1 MDKNTILG
9 LLLMGVVIFGFSML
23 NSGDDQS
30 NQPTTEK
37 TEKADAKQATTDIAD
52 SLNANELARIKTIV
66 RQYGKQD
73 GDKMVLTND
82 NVSFTVASDSLTGS
96 VMMDGN
102 MTVALSDLQHA
113 PSADNRLLYN
123 AAMKKVR
130 DAAENVAKY
139 SDFVQFVGGGNKTVK
154 LENELLTLDL
164 SSKGGQIAKRY
175 AEEIQR
181 FPTWKRWQ
189 LRAFRQQAQLLRL
202 RHQHRHTPFRHQGV
216 QLHSGA
222 GKRLYGADETR
233 LRKGR
238 LLRHQIY
245 AS

>member
-23 NSGDDQS
+23 NSGDDDQS

-82 NVSFTVASDSLTGS
+82 NVSFTIASDSLTGS

-139 SDFVQFVGGGNKTVK
+139 SDFV
-154 LENELLTLDL
+154 
-164 SSKGGQIAKRY
+164 
-175 AEEIQR
+175 
-181 FPTWKRWQ
+181 
-189 LRAFRQQAQLLRL
+189 
-202 RHQHRHTPFRHQGV
+202 
-216 QLHSGA
+216 
-222 GKRLYGADETR
+222 
-233 LRKGR
+233 
-238 LLRHQIY
+238 
-245 AS
+245 

>member
-164 SSKGGQIAKRY
+164 SSKGG
-175 AEEIQR
+175 
-181 FPTWKRWQ
+181 
-189 LRAFRQQAQLLRL
+189 
-202 RHQHRHTPFRHQGV
+202 
-216 QLHSGA
+216 
-222 GKRLYGADETR
+222 
-233 LRKGR
+233 
-238 LLRHQIY
+238 
-245 AS
+245 